1 MNTSMEN
8 KKTKGRQKIPMRKI
22 ENKKALFT
30 SFSKRL
36 GGLFKT
42 ASELV
47 KEFDVDI
54 GIIVFFPT
62 GKLHSFFHPTVD
74 AVVSRF
80 QNPDMQLSDDTH
92 LAMVF
97 AQNSMNQLKEKLEE
111 LDIKEKT
118 EIARTNYFDQMT
130 KFRQKGWWESIEQL
144 NEDEVSK
151 FEAWLNVASFTMHY
165 RLNQLIVSSSLG
177 CESCGV

>member
-1 MNTSMEN
+1 MEN
-8 KKTKGRQKIPMRKI
+8 KKTKGRQKRPMRRI

-47 KEFDVDI
+47 TKFDVDI
-54 GIIVFFPT
+54 GIIVFSPT
-62 GKLHSFFHPTVD
+62 GKPHSFFHPIVD

-92 LAMVF
+92 LVMVF
-97 AQNSMNQLKEKLEE
+97 ARNSVNLLKEKLEE

-130 KFRQKGWWESIEQL
+130 KSRQKGWWESIEQL

-151 FEAWLNVASFTMHY
+151 FEAWFMVQVQALEFRVKSGSGSVF
-165 RLNQLIVSSSLG
+165 RVRIKVRVQD
-177 CESCGV
+177 